1 MLRLTFGVP
10 ITKYVLIIILMVW
23 SFFSRCCPLHFECK
37 VREDGIHYWC
47 QQIRHTDRDYGLC
60 VWSVKTQV
68 FADKWFDSAIC
79 LGQMSSSCPLMEK
92 RFIKQNAEFTQSI
105 KPLLYAHCRCFYLT
119 NVFLIIVNVDHSFI
133 CFFETCSVDHS
144 FLFDYSW
151 SWLS

>member
-92 RFIKQNAEFTQSI
+92 RFITAERRVYTIDKAAIICTLQV
-105 KPLLYAHCRCFYLT
+105 LLS
-119 NVFLIIVNVDHSFI
+119 NK
-133 CFFETCSVDHS
+133 CFFDNCQCWPFLYLLFWNDSVDHS